1 VKEDSN
7 TNVVTTASYLAMRDA
22 LAAQAKPAPV
32 LPQAVVDYGLGR
44 PVQDEAAVR
53 EALGSDLALRRL
65 YRVAVQQQ
73 RVAYSPV
80 QACAQDR
87 GEVIRRSGDGFE
99 LRFRRSRATAGQM
112 YVTLEVS
119 SVLAVEEG
127 QAVTIHAIGEHE
139 VLRVT
144 FPPLHDGKTQRLFE
158 ADDAV
163 LRLLRD
169 DRAELEVVKS

>member
-1 VKEDSN
+1 VKEDPN
-7 TNVVTTASYLAMRDA
+7 TNVVATASYLAMRDA
-22 LAAQAKPAPV
+22 LAAQAKPALV

-44 PVQDEAAVR
+44 PVEDESSVR
-53 EALGSDLALRRL
+53 EVLGSDLALRRL
-65 YRVAVQQQ
+65 YRAAVQQQ

-80 QACAQDR
+80 QACAQDC
-87 GEVIRRSGDGFE
+87 GEVIRRTGDRFE
-99 LRFRRSRATAGQM
+99 LRFRASRASAGQI

-119 SVLAVEEG
+119 PSLQLEEG
-127 QAVTIHAIGEHE
+127 ETVAIHAIGERE
-139 VLRVT
+139 VLRVS

-169 DRAELEVVKS
+169 DRAGLEVVKS